1 MSRRGT
7 AAAAAVMAGA
17 ALTAAACGGS
27 GDSEAKGATPPPATS
42 GAQGGGQKTA
52 PPAKQPIILAFG
64 GDTHFEGQLRAR
76 LGNPSTA
83 LGPVA
88 KQLRA
93 ADLTMLNLET
103 AITTGGTPAPGKQFT
118 FRAPPSAFKALKAAG
133 VDVVSMAN
141 NHGMDYMQGGLRDS
155 LLAIKRTGFPVVGI
169 GKNADAAYK
178 PYRVTVKGN
187 KLAIVG
193 ATQVLDDNL
202 IQAWTA
208 TDSQGGLASAKNV
221 PRMVQAVK
229 EARKGSDV
237 VIVHLHWGA
246 ELQPCPLPRQKELAR
261 QLVEAGADIIV
272 GGHAHIPLGGGYL
285 NDTYVHYGM
294 GNFVFY
300 SARGKTAESGVLYL
314 KVEDGKVTKDKWAP
328 ARITNGIPIPLKG
341 AEAQAAVKRWN
352 ALRSC
357 TGLDARPS

>member
-1 MSRRGT
+1 MSRRGKAVAV
-7 AAAAAVMAGA
+7 AAMVGV
-17 ALTAAACGGS
+17 ALTGAACGES
-27 GDSEAKGATPPPATS
+27 GDSEAKGATPPASSGSKGSGGTRPAPS
-42 GAQGGGQKTA
+42 
-52 PPAKQPIILAFG
+52 AKEPIVLAFG
-64 GDTHFEGQLRAR
+64 GDTHFEGQLRGR
-76 LGNPSTA
+76 LGQPSTA

-93 ADLTMLNLET
+93 ADFAMVNLET

-118 FRAPPSAFKALKAAG
+118 FRAPPSAFKSLKAAG

-141 NHGMDYMQGGLRDS
+141 NHGMDYMEGGLRDS
-155 LLAIKRTGFPVVGI
+155 LAAIKQTGFPVVGI
-169 GKNADAAYK
+169 GKNADDAYK

-187 KLAIVG
+187 KLAIIG

-208 TDSQGGLASAKNV
+208 TDTKGGLASAKDI

-246 ELQPCPLPRQKELAR
+246 ELQPCPLPRQKELA
-261 QLVEAGADIIV
+261 QKLAEAGADIVV
-272 GGHAHIPLGGGYL
+272 GGHAHIPLGGGYM
-285 NDTYVHYGM
+285 NNAYVHYGM

-300 SARGKTAESGVLYL
+300 SASGQTAKSGVLFL
-314 KVEDGKVTKDKWAP
+314 KVENGKVTKDKWSP
-328 ARITNGIPIPLKG
+328 ALISGGLPIPMTG
-341 AEAQAAVKRWN
+341 AAAQTEVKRWN
-352 ALRSC
+352 GLRSC
-357 TGLDARPS
+357 TGLSARPS

>member
-7 AAAAAVMAGA
+7 AAAAAVRAGA

-300 SARGKTAESGVLYL
+300 SANGQTAKSGVLFL
-314 KVEDGKVTKDKWAP
+314 KVQDGKVVKDKWSP
-328 ARITNGIPIPLKG
+328 ALIQGGIPIPMKG
-341 AEAQAAVKRWN
+341 AAAKAELKRWN
-352 ALRSC
+352 GLRGC
-357 TGLDARPS
+357 TGLSARPS